1 MTKNESSKVA
11 IALFAGILIGSL
23 GLGVAAAEETPLPV
37 APQGDLLKVCIDK
50 KSGVIRSST
59 SCKKTEKPYVLGG
72 PGPQGIQG
80 VKGDV
85 GPQGIQGV
93 KGDVG
98 PQGLTGPIGPQ
109 GSSGPAGPTGPT
121 GPAGSLSG
129 LRTVTLDYLTGY
141 YFNWCN
147 GSGRSVTLSG
157 TLVPACS
164 VRVYA
169 P

>member
-1 MTKNESSKVA
+1 MTKNESTKVS

-23 GLGVAAAEETPLPV
+23 GLGIATAEETPIPI

-50 KSGVIRSST
+50 KSGAIRAST
-59 SCKKTEKPYVLGG
+59 TCKKTEKPYALGG

-98 PQGLTGPIGPQ
+98 PQGLTGPV
-109 GSSGPAGPTGPT
+109 GSQGPAGPTGSAGPA
-121 GPAGSLSG
+121 GPAGSLAG

-147 GSGRSVTLSG
+147 GSGRTITLSG
-157 TLVPACS
+157 TTVPACS

>member
-1 MTKNESSKVA
+1 MTKTESTKVS

-23 GLGVAAAEETPLPV
+23 GLGMATAEETPLPIT
-37 APQGDLLKVCIDK
+37 PQGDLLKVCIDK

-72 PGPQGIQG
+72 PGVQGIQG

-98 PQGLTGPIGPQ
+98 PQGLTGPVGPQ
-109 GSSGPAGPTGPT
+109 GSAGPTGSAGPA